1 MGSVGGYGIYTASHY
16 ANGAGSNIRQVQD
29 FVGPAAENQRQ
40 SAVIDS
46 EKVFHRWNAKN
57 KCIGLG

>member
-1 MGSVGGYGIYTASHY
+1 MGGYGIYTASHY

-46 EKVFHRWNAKN
+46 EKVFHR
-57 KCIGLG
+57 